1 MAFRIPRVDGKDV
14 SDSAGCRLDIACIE
28 KLRCRG
34 ELDIELTLT
43 LGDGTFRPFD
53 SALGACVL
61 SLEEENACPD
71 VYRLLVHSQRI
82 EIFALAK
89 QFVVFRW
96 FLCGAYFGLGDA
108 GRDGFGGGFAILAE
122 LSLFSIQVRSAFA
135 SPGVSRNIL
144 PNEAEW

>member
-1 MAFRIPRVDGKDV
+1 MAFRMPRIDGKDL
-14 SDSAGCRLDIACIE
+14 SDSIGCCLDIACVE
-28 KLRCRG
+28 ELRCRRK
-34 ELDIELTLT
+34 LDVELTLA

-53 SALGACVL
+53 RAFGARVP

-71 VYRLLVHSQRI
+71 VDCLLVHSQRI

-96 FLCGAYFGLGDA
+96 FLFGAYFGLGDT
-108 GRDGFGGGFAILAE
+108 RRHVFGVGFAVLAE
-122 LSLFSIQVRSAFA
+122 LSLISIQVRSAFA
-135 SPGVSRNIL
+135 SPGASRNIL